1 MPISFVIHFGNIP
14 YAGQQNKNEFT
25 EKGEKSME
33 KEYTEITIEVTG
45 RLTVRVP
52 KTNDPDALFSAAQ
65 EKWMD
70 TDFGP
75 LENIEYAK
83 MVTEDGETLY
93 EA

>member
-1 MPISFVIHFGNIP
+1 
-14 YAGQQNKNEFT
+14 
-25 EKGEKSME
+25 ME

-52 KTNDPDALFSAAQ
+52 KTNDPDALFSEAQ
-65 EKWMD
+65 EKWME

-75 LENIEYAK
+75 LEDVEYTK
-83 MVTEDGETLY
+83 MVTESGETLY

>member
-1 MPISFVIHFGNIP
+1 
-14 YAGQQNKNEFT
+14 
-25 EKGEKSME
+25 ME

-52 KTNDPDALFSAAQ
+52 KTNDPDTLFSEAQ
-65 EKWMD
+65 EKWME

-75 LENIEYAK
+75 LEDVEYTK
-83 MVTEDGETLY
+83 MVTESGETLY

>member
-1 MPISFVIHFGNIP
+1 MNSWR
-14 YAGQQNKNEFT
+14 T
-25 EKGEKSME
+25 ERRKTME

-75 LENIEYAK
+75 LENIEYKK